1 MGLEFSRGKKR
12 TEVRRTTTSKH
23 EEGLKGRL
31 LVPPS
36 EENPKQV
43 DTHLRFS
50 TIKKHRAKWNK
61 KKIRELL
68 KIIATEFR

>member
-1 MGLEFSRGKKR
+1 M
-12 TEVRRTTTSKH
+12 RRTTKSKH
-23 EEGLKGRL
+23 EDMKRALRAGFWFL
-31 LVPPS
+31 P

-43 DTHLRFS
+43 DTYLRFS

-61 KKIRELL
+61 KKICELL

>member
-1 MGLEFSRGKKR
+1 LRGERRGPKCG
-12 TEVRRTTTSKH
+12 VRQQAN
-23 EEGLKGRL
+23 LKGASRAGFWFL
-31 LVPPS
+31 P